1 MCGNQIRT
9 ILLTG
14 GIGSGKSAV
23 AGILRSKGIPVYDCD
38 ASAKNV
44 YERNPGVVARLE
56 SLLGVSLR
64 NSDGSF
70 CRKALADIIFKNSA
84 SLSAVESFVH
94 PAVLEDFMR
103 WRSSQNAPVVAIES
117 AIAKEK
123 PLFQGLW
130 DAVVVVTAPL
140 EQRLERVMARDG
152 MKSEDVIA
160 RIKAQNTSVLGAD
173 AVINNDCGMAALEE
187 RTSLALKILN
197 IQ

>member
-44 YERNPGVVARLE
+44 YERNPEVVAQLE

-64 NSDGSF
+64 GSDGSF
-70 CRKALADIIFKNSA
+70 SRKVLADIIFKDSA
-84 SLSAVESFVH
+84 SLSAVESVVH

>member
-1 MCGNQIRT
+1 
-9 ILLTG
+9 
-14 GIGSGKSAV
+14 
-23 AGILRSKGIPVYDCD
+23 
-38 ASAKNV
+38 
-44 YERNPGVVARLE
+44 
-56 SLLGVSLR
+56 
-64 NSDGSF
+64 
-70 CRKALADIIFKNSA
+70 
-84 SLSAVESFVH
+84 
-94 PAVLEDFMR
+94 MR

>member
-1 MCGNQIRT
+1 M
-9 ILLTG
+9 
-14 GIGSGKSAV
+14 
-23 AGILRSKGIPVYDCD
+23 
-38 ASAKNV
+38 
-44 YERNPGVVARLE
+44 VARLE

-64 NSDGSF
+64 GSDGSF
-70 CRKALADIIFKNSA
+70 SRKALADIIFKDSA
-84 SLSAVESFVH
+84 SLSAVESVVH

-103 WRSSQNAPVVAIES
+103 WRSSQNAPIVAIES

-160 RIKAQNTSVLGAD
+160 RIKAQNTSVLGVD

-187 RTSLALKILN
+187 RTLLALKILN